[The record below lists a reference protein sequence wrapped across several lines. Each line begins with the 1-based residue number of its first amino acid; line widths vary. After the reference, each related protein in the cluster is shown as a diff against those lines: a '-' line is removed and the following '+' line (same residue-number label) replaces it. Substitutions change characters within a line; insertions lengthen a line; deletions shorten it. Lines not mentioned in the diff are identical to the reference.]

1 MLDSNGYSDIY
12 LEAPSDLIREVKPY
26 ERSGACEAIDRYNRD
41 VLNLMSGT
49 AKVRLIKTLDLT
61 TIESIVL
68 HFMMPHFVI
77 NVRVG
82 GLCPDQNDLIKG
94 VIDNGSQINV
104 ISRLYADKHAIKLT
118 TTPLGMNAFD
128 PNSERVSFDGAAIV
142 PVWVEGHCFLTSM
155 FVADDRRM
163 NEPLLLGSPFG
174 FHTQINY
181 VYGPDMITLILT
193 TGQIRS
199 MSQLYS

>member
-41 VLNLMSGT
+41 VPNLMSGT

-77 NVRVG
+77 NV
-82 GLCPDQNDLIKG
+82 
-94 VIDNGSQINV
+94 
-104 ISRLYADKHAIKLT
+104 
-118 TTPLGMNAFD
+118 
-128 PNSERVSFDGAAIV
+128 
-142 PVWVEGHCFLTSM
+142 
-155 FVADDRRM
+155 
-163 NEPLLLGSPFG
+163 
-174 FHTQINY
+174 
-181 VYGPDMITLILT
+181 
-193 TGQIRS
+193 
-199 MSQLYS
+199 